1 MGAPFNNL
9 VEDLLNTS
17 KIILKLSYHFFG
29 DGCTRHFSYEQAGR
43 EGGKSGYIY
52 SPAAGAIADV

>member
-17 KIILKLSYHFFG
+17 KIILRPSYHFFG
-29 DGCTRHFSYEQAGR
+29 DGHTWRFSYEQAGR
-43 EGGKSGYIY
+43 EGRKSGYIY
-52 SPAAGAIADV
+52 LPAAGAIADV